1 MDSFERIAESI
12 RIAGWIALA
21 DFIGPQTIHALREEC
36 RRLAAS
42 GAMRRAAVGKSA
54 NRRVREDLRS
64 DEIFWL
70 DEAQATESQMQC
82 LTHFE
87 QVRLALNRRLQL
99 GLFEFECHYARY
111 APGAFYRRHYDRFH
125 GDGQRILSSVL
136 YLNSNWSS
144 GDGGELRLH
153 VGDAQCPGHVDL
165 CPAGGTLVLFLSD
178 RFAHEVLPARR
189 ERLSLTGWFKAR

>member
-12 RIAGWIALA
+12 RIAGWIALP
-21 DFIGPQTIHALREEC
+21 DFIGPRTIRFLREEC

-125 GDGQRILSSVL
+125 GDGQRILWAMRNAPVTST
-136 YLNSNWSS
+136 YA
-144 GDGGELRLH
+144 R
-153 VGDAQCPGHVDL
+153 PGAPW
-165 CPAGGTLVLFLSD
+165 CF
-178 RFAHEVLPARR
+178 F
-189 ERLSLTGWFKAR
+189 